1 MPQKRDWFCRPECY
15 IARQSKKKSPMPPRL
30 KRFIGML
37 ILVALVVLYALIATT
52 VATYRLAESPW
63 YIHLAFFALSG
74 LVWVLPAMA
83 VICWMEKKPKDRGDS
98 LTR

>member
-1 MPQKRDWFCRPECY
+1 
-15 IARQSKKKSPMPPRL
+15 MPPRL

-63 YIHLAFFALSG
+63 YIHLAFFALFR
-74 LVWVLPAMA
+74 PALGA
-83 VICWMEKKPKDRGDS
+83 ARDGRDQLDGAQAEGPRRQV
-98 LTR
+98 TR